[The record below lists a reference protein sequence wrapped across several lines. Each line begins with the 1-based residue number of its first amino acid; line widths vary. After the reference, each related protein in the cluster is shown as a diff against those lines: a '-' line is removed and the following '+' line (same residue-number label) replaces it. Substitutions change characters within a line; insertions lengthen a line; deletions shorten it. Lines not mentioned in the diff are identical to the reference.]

1 MRQHNV
7 VAEEPDIADAPGI
20 IFQEDDQPFAPEVAH
35 DSDFEEGVDL
45 LQTVWG
51 DFSRH
56 GDPSNSEE
64 DIPSEKNEEKY
75 TGHEDLV
82 QTYFHSIGEN
92 PILTKDEETEIAKK
106 LEKSRKIIKAIVT
119 AMPLYRRMEAASE
132 IQDEEDDEKP
142 DKALNASLRILEE
155 RMRTIQ
161 TAERKLEHYG
171 SLDDVKK
178 MIKDKKKH
186 NGLPA
191 ELLTLAGEMEDAYHA
206 IETEAGL
213 SAEQLRNLWSRITKE
228 MSVITG
234 ARNELIT
241 RNLKL
246 VVSIAKHYIGRGLPL
261 LDLVQEGNIG
271 LMKAVDRFKYQKGCK
286 FSTYAKWWIKQ
297 GVARG
302 IINQA
307 KTIRV
312 PIHIMESY
320 RTLIQTAR
328 ELTQQLGREPDDK
341 EIAQKLG
348 MPAKKVSEHFHA
360 IKNTVSLQAAI
371 NDEDTKL
378 EDLIEDRD
386 TPSPC
391 LCLENKEIKKK
402 IAKILSTLTPRE
414 AKIIQMRFGI
424 GVERDFTLEEIGKQ
438 FYITREGV
446 RQLEAKALR
455 RLRHPSRLKEL
466 AALHI

>member
-1 MRQHNV
+1 MRQQTL
-7 VAEEPDIADAPGI
+7 VAEDSDVTDVPGI
-20 IFQEDDQPFAPEVAH
+20 IFQEDDHPFAPEVAH
-35 DSDFEEGVDL
+35 DPDFEEGVDL
-45 LQTVWG
+45 LQAVWG
-51 DFSRH
+51 DFSHR

-64 DIPSEKNEEKY
+64 DVPPEKNDGKY
-75 TGHEDLV
+75 TEHGDLV

-106 LEKSRKIIKAIVT
+106 LERSRKIIKAIVA
-119 AMPLYRRMEAASE
+119 AMPLYKRVESNLE
-132 IQDEEDDEKP
+132 IQEDEDDERT
-142 DKALNASLRILEE
+142 DTALNASLRILEE
-155 RMRTIQ
+155 RMRTIE
-161 TAERKLEHYG
+161 TAEKKLAHCG
-171 SLDDVKK
+171 SLDDEKREMNEKK
-178 MIKDKKKH
+178 
-186 NGLPA
+186 NGFPA
-191 ELLTLAGEMEDAYHA
+191 ELRSLAGELEDVYRRV
-206 IETEAGL
+206 ESEAGL
-213 SAEQLRNLWSRITKE
+213 SVEEVRNLWGRITKE
-228 MSVITG
+228 MSVITE

-297 GVARG
+297 GVSRG

-320 RTLIQTAR
+320 RTLIQAAR

-341 EIAQKLG
+341 EIAEKLG
-348 MPAKKVSEHFHA
+348 MPTKKVSEHFKA
-360 IKNTVSLQAAI
+360 IKNTVSLQVAI

-378 EDLIEDRD
+378 EDLIEDRE

-391 LCLENKEIKKK
+391 LCLETKEIKTK

-414 AKIIQMRFGI
+414 AKIIQLRFGI
-424 GVERDFTLEEIGKQ
+424 GVERDFTLEEIGRQ

-455 RLRHPSRLKEL
+455 RLRHPVRMKEL
-466 AALHI
+466 AALHT

>member
-1 MRQHNV
+1 MRQQIL
-7 VAEEPDIADAPGI
+7 VAEEPDIPDVPGI
-20 IFQEDDQPFAPEVAH
+20 IFQEDDHPFAPEVAH
-35 DSDFEEGVDL
+35 DPDFEEGVDL
-45 LQTVWG
+45 LQAVWG
-51 DFSRH
+51 DFSRR

-64 DIPSEKNEEKY
+64 DIPSEKSDGKY
-75 TGHEDLV
+75 TEHEDLV

-92 PILTKDEETEIAKK
+92 SILTKDEETEIAKK
-106 LEKSRKIIKAIVT
+106 LEKGRKIIKAIVT
-119 AMPLYRRMEAASE
+119 AMPLYKRVEGNLE
-132 IQDEEDDEKP
+132 IQEDEDDEKP
-142 DKALNASLRILEE
+142 DKALNASLKILEE
-155 RMRTIQ
+155 RMRTIE
-161 TAERKLEHYG
+161 TAEKKLASHG
-171 SLDDVKK
+171 PLDEVRQ
-178 MIKDKKKH
+178 MINEQKER
-186 NGLPA
+186 NGFPA
-191 ELLTLAGEMEDAYHA
+191 ELLLLAGELEGAYRRVES
-206 IETEAGL
+206 ETGL
-213 SAEQLRNLWSRITKE
+213 SAEAVRNLWSRITRE
-228 MSVITG
+228 MSVITE

-261 LDLVQEGNIG
+261 LDLIQEGNIG

-297 GVARG
+297 GVTRG

-320 RTLIQTAR
+320 RTLIQAAR
-328 ELTQQLGREPDDK
+328 ELTQQLGREPDDR
-341 EIAQKLG
+341 EIAEKLG
-348 MPAKKVSEHFHA
+348 MPAKKVSEHFNA
-360 IKNTVSLQAAI
+360 IKNTVSLQVAI

-378 EDLIEDRD
+378 EDLIEDRES
-386 TPSPC
+386 PSPC
-391 LCLENKEIKKK
+391 SCLENKEIKTK

-414 AKIIQMRFGI
+414 AKIIRMRFGI

-466 AALHI
+466 SLLHV

>member
-1 MRQHNV
+1 MRQQTL
-7 VAEEPDIADAPGI
+7 VAQEPDISEVPEI
-20 IFQEDDQPFAPEVAH
+20 VFQEENYPFTTEVAH
-35 DSDFEEGVDL
+35 DPDFEEGVDL
-45 LQTVWG
+45 LQAVWG
-51 DFSRH
+51 DFSQR
-56 GDPSNSEE
+56 GVPSNSEE
-64 DIPSEKNEEKY
+64 DIPSEKNDGKY
-75 TGHEDLV
+75 TEHEDLV

-119 AMPLYRRMEAASE
+119 AMPLYKRVEGNLE
-132 IQDEEDDEKP
+132 IQEDEDDEKP
-142 DKALNASLRILEE
+142 DKALNASLRIIEE
-155 RMRTIQ
+155 RMRMIE
-161 TAERKLEHYG
+161 TAEKNLTQYG
-171 SLDDVKK
+171 APDHVKR
-178 MIKDKKKH
+178 MINDKKKRD
-186 NGLPA
+186 GLPA
-191 ELLTLAGEMEDAYHA
+191 ELLLLAGEVEDAHRR
-206 IETEAGL
+206 IESEAGL
-213 SAEQLRNLWSRITKE
+213 SIEELRNVWSRITRE
-228 MSVITG
+228 MSVITE

-246 VVSIAKHYIGRGLPL
+246 VVSIAKHYAGRGLPL

-297 GVARG
+297 GVSRG

-320 RTLIQTAR
+320 RTLIQAAR
-328 ELTQQLGREPDDK
+328 ELTQQLGREPDDR

-348 MPAKKVSEHFHA
+348 MPVKKVSEHFSA

-371 NDEDTKL
+371 NDEDAKL
-378 EDLIEDRD
+378 EDLIEDRE

-391 LCLENKEIKKK
+391 SCLENKEIKTR
-402 IAKILSTLTPRE
+402 IANILSTLTPRE
-414 AKIIQMRFGI
+414 AKIIRMRFGI

-466 AALHI
+466 AVLRI

>member
-1 MRQHNV
+1 
-7 VAEEPDIADAPGI
+7 
-20 IFQEDDQPFAPEVAH
+20 
-35 DSDFEEGVDL
+35 
-45 LQTVWG
+45 
-51 DFSRH
+51 
-56 GDPSNSEE
+56 
-64 DIPSEKNEEKY
+64 
-75 TGHEDLV
+75 
-82 QTYFHSIGEN
+82 
-92 PILTKDEETEIAKK
+92 
-106 LEKSRKIIKAIVT
+106 
-119 AMPLYRRMEAASE
+119 
-132 IQDEEDDEKP
+132 
-142 DKALNASLRILEE
+142 
-155 RMRTIQ
+155 
-161 TAERKLEHYG
+161 
-171 SLDDVKK
+171 
-178 MIKDKKKH
+178 
-186 NGLPA
+186 
-191 ELLTLAGEMEDAYHA
+191 
-206 IETEAGL
+206 
-213 SAEQLRNLWSRITKE
+213 
-228 MSVITG
+228 MSVITE

-271 LMKAVDRFKYQKGCK
+271 LMKAVDRFRYQKGCK

-297 GVARG
+297 GVTRG

-320 RTLIQTAR
+320 RTLIQAAR

-341 EIAQKLG
+341 EIAEKLG
-348 MPAKKVSEHFHA
+348 MPAKKVSEHFNA

-378 EDLIEDRD
+378 EDLIEDRE

-391 LCLENKEIKKK
+391 SCLENKEIKTK

-414 AKIIQMRFGI
+414 AKIIRMRFGI

-466 AALHI
+466 TLLHI

>member
-1 MRQHNV
+1 MRQQTL
-7 VAEEPDIADAPGI
+7 VAQEPDITDVPEI
-20 IFQEDDQPFAPEVAH
+20 IFQEDDHPFVPEVAH
-35 DSDFEEGVDL
+35 DPDFEEGVDL
-45 LQTVWG
+45 LQAVWG
-51 DFSRH
+51 DFSQR
-56 GDPSNSEE
+56 GDPINSEE
-64 DIPSEKNEEKY
+64 DIPSEMNAGKY
-75 TGHEDLV
+75 TEHEDLV
-82 QTYFHSIGEN
+82 QTYFHSIGGN

-106 LEKSRKIIKAIVT
+106 LEKGRKIIKAIVT
-119 AMPLYRRMEAASE
+119 AMPLYKRVEGNLK
-132 IQDEEDDEKP
+132 IQEDEDDEKP

-155 RMRTIQ
+155 RMKMIE
-161 TAERKLEHYG
+161 TAEKRLAHYG
-171 SLDDVKK
+171 ALDHVKR
-178 MIKDKKKH
+178 MINDKKKR
-186 NGLPA
+186 NGFPA
-191 ELLTLAGEMEDAYHA
+191 ELLLFAGELEDAYHA
-206 IETEAGL
+206 IESEAGL
-213 SAEQLRNLWSRITKE
+213 SVEEVRNLWGRITTE
-228 MSVITG
+228 MSVITE

-246 VVSIAKHYIGRGLPL
+246 VVSIAKHYVGRGLPL

-271 LMKAVDRFKYQKGCK
+271 LMKAVERFKYQKGCK

-297 GVARG
+297 GVTRG

-320 RTLIQTAR
+320 RTLIQAAR

-341 EIAQKLG
+341 EIAEKLG
-348 MPAKKVSEHFHA
+348 MPQKKVSEHFSA

-371 NDEDTKL
+371 NDEDMKL

-391 LCLENKEIKKK
+391 SCLENKEIKTR
-402 IAKILSTLTPRE
+402 IANILSTLTPKE
-414 AKIIQMRFGI
+414 AKIIRMRFGI

-466 AALHI
+466 ALLHT

>member
-1 MRQHNV
+1 MRQQTL
-7 VAEEPDIADAPGI
+7 VAQEPDITDVREI
-20 IFQEDDQPFAPEVAH
+20 IFQEDDHPFAPEVAH
-35 DSDFEEGVDL
+35 DPDFEEGVDL
-45 LQTVWG
+45 LQAVWG
-51 DFSRH
+51 DFSQR

-64 DIPSEKNEEKY
+64 DIPSEKNDGKY
-75 TGHEDLV
+75 TEHEDLV

-106 LEKSRKIIKAIVT
+106 LEKGRKIIKAIVT
-119 AMPLYRRMEAASE
+119 AMPLYKRVEGNLE
-132 IQDEEDDEKP
+132 IQEDEDDEKP
-142 DKALNASLRILEE
+142 DKALKASLRILEE
-155 RMRTIQ
+155 RMKMIE
-161 TAERKLEHYG
+161 TAEKKLTHYG
-171 SLDDVKK
+171 AIDHVKR
-178 MIKDKKKH
+178 MISDKKKR
-186 NGLPA
+186 NGFPA
-191 ELLTLAGEMEDAYHA
+191 ELFLFAGELEDAYHA
-206 IETEAGL
+206 IESEAGL
-213 SAEQLRNLWSRITKE
+213 PVEEVRNLWSRITKE
-228 MSVITG
+228 MSVITE

-246 VVSIAKHYIGRGLPL
+246 VVSIAKHYVGRGLPL

-271 LMKAVDRFKYQKGCK
+271 LMKAVERFKYQKGCK

-297 GVARG
+297 GVTRG

-320 RTLIQTAR
+320 RTLIQAAR

-341 EIAQKLG
+341 EIAEKLG
-348 MPAKKVSEHFHA
+348 MPQKKVSEHFSA

-371 NDEDTKL
+371 NDEDMKL

-391 LCLENKEIKKK
+391 SCLENKEIKTR
-402 IAKILSTLTPRE
+402 IANILSTLTPKE
-414 AKIIQMRFGI
+414 AKIIRMRFGI

-466 AALHI
+466 AGLRI